1 MMNDRGGEQDNGGPW
16 HDVKYRK
23 NKRGKGDGIEW
34 TFLVQNISNKVS
46 KNVLWRAFK
55 PFGFISDVYVAR
67 KRDSKGR
74 CFGFVRYVGVVN
86 MQETLAAMNT
96 VKMFDMKVSVSL
108 AKYDKDHKK
117 FNYAPETLGRSVWR
131 PKEWQQQDKN
141 QDDGNNIGSR
151 PPMDNHMSKPGPSDN
166 SFTQEGRS
174 FADTLKGKSVGNGN
188 GAKVVTVGGKG
199 SLYPLHC
206 IGRSVLGLAKKVM
219 KICEMKQAIDDA
231 GLHEVGLSYVGGV
244 TYILTFR
251 DKTTA
256 IGCME
261 LHEDFFNSVFSKFQL
276 WNGEDVP
283 YSRLVN
289 LSINGVPFIIR
300 DNNLFDDIGNMFG
313 DVVQKSA
320 FSWQEE
326 DNSGGSVMVVTS
338 IPSKIDEAVILKW
351 NNKTVVVWVSESTG
365 LWVPDIDVSSLLGSH
380 DTESEMSSDSDEV
393 LVDMEELE
401 EGEIGQNLGEDDRRR
416 DVELE
421 HGRPESSPVVNDRLS
436 EDYRTREV
444 QGSSPINVDGN
455 TKSLHGN
462 LFEETKGGSNDDVQA
477 DNLRT
482 PNNIQIGGT
491 NNENSVTKV
500 VGPNVVVD
508 DGGPSLPPNLG
519 KRNREDR
526 SPPSIGSTQGPTQRM
541 FYQPTNPIIEPID
554 LNSPL
559 QEKSDIFEAC
569 NNGHMDNSGASDT
582 PIEVTVTQVL
592 DSGMAAETRQSE
604 NEPQQV
610 LTDEVAATI
619 KVGSL
624 IGVDLNGF
632 VPASRTVSC

>member
-1 MMNDRGGEQDNGGPW
+1 MMNDRGGEKDNGGPW

-34 TFLVQNISNKVS
+34 TFLVQNIWNKVS
-46 KNVLWRAFK
+46 RNVLWRAFK

-86 MQETLAAMNT
+86 MQETLASMNT

-117 FNYAPETLGRSVWR
+117 FNYAPEMLGRSVWR

-151 PPMDNHMSKPGPSDN
+151 PPMENHMPKPGPSDN

-231 GLHEVGLSYVGGV
+231 GLNEVGLSYVGGV

-261 LHEDFFNSVFSKFQL
+261 MHEDFFNSVFSKFQL

-300 DNNLFDDIGNMFG
+300 DSNLFDDIGNMFG

-338 IPSKIDEAVILKW
+338 IPSKIDEAVVLKW
-351 NNKTVVVWVSESTG
+351 NNKTIVVWVSESTG
-365 LWVPDIDVSSLLGSH
+365 LWVPDIEVSSLLGSH
-380 DTESEMSSDSDEV
+380 DAESEMSSDSDEV
-393 LVDMEELE
+393 SVDMEELE
-401 EGEIGQNLGEDDRRR
+401 EGEIGQNLGEDDQRR

-455 TKSLHGN
+455 TKSLHRN
-462 LFEETKGGSNDDVQA
+462 LFEETKGGFNDDVQA
-477 DNLRT
+477 GNLGI
-482 PNNIQIGGT
+482 PNNI
-491 NNENSVTKV
+491 
-500 VGPNVVVD
+500 
-508 DGGPSLPPNLG
+508 
-519 KRNREDR
+519 
-526 SPPSIGSTQGPTQRM
+526 
-541 FYQPTNPIIEPID
+541 
-554 LNSPL
+554 
-559 QEKSDIFEAC
+559 
-569 NNGHMDNSGASDT
+569 
-582 PIEVTVTQVL
+582 
-592 DSGMAAETRQSE
+592 
-604 NEPQQV
+604 
-610 LTDEVAATI
+610 
-619 KVGSL
+619 
-624 IGVDLNGF
+624 
-632 VPASRTVSC
+632 